1 VLANGRHYVD
11 AHTAKQ
17 SLPQATAIKVVR
29 EVLPDLELRVIEF
42 LSEWMVSLL
51 MPAKHLIESRSPH
64 LSIMLGKEYWFRE
77 LYIGLKVAASFDRN
91 ESYRKT
97 NGQIRCI
104 TADFKPKGANVAWN
118 VN

>member
-1 VLANGRHYVD
+1 
-11 AHTAKQ
+11 
-17 SLPQATAIKVVR
+17 
-29 EVLPDLELRVIEF
+29 
-42 LSEWMVSLL
+42 
-51 MPAKHLIESRSPH
+51 
-64 LSIMLGKEYWFRE
+64 MLGKEYWFRE

-97 NGQIRCI
+97 INGQIRCI